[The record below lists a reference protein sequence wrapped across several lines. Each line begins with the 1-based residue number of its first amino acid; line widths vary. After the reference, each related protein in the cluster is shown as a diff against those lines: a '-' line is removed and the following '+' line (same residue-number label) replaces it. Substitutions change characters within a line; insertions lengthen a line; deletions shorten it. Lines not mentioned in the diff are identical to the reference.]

1 MINMSKTGYSL
12 QDCRLSQRYCFNIH
26 VFNIHVFSVV
36 TLCQN
41 FERICHGAKEFY
53 IPSVD
58 SARKYSTDIRVDGRK
73 VFKIDL
79 TGLGPGLNPMANF
92 LQGLFKPVFA

>member
-1 MINMSKTGYSL
+1 MCMINMRKTGHSL
-12 QDCRLSQRYCFNIH
+12 QDCRFLQRYC
-26 VFNIHVFSVV
+26 FNIHVFSVV

-79 TGLGPGLNPMANF
+79 TVLGPGLNPMASSCTR
-92 LQGLFKPVFA
+92 AI